1 MKNKQ
6 KESSCEYIDSLNKYT
21 ESRINEKRL
30 KPIVTGGL
38 ELLYSL
44 PSIDHAIYY
53 SFNESELDFE
63 LFYHFP
69 EEECCE
75 DLLDKLM
82 DAGIITKAL
91 QAKEIIFYKSE
102 EYDLHVSVLSLTTL
116 DGKVFGLIVNNLN
129 SEFEKDNE
137 DIKRKIKMICYN
149 MGNSIESLLLSEQ
162 NRKTNELLDQAVAS
176 KTMEIEKSMQSLG
189 NKLEL
194 LTSNLILSIPHE
206 VRTPINQILGFTKFL
221 RDYYISED
229 NENYDDIQEILGDIT
244 SSTERLKRLFEN
256 YIFYTNLV
264 VLSNDIKQ
272 LKKIREQITPS
283 ASSLV
288 FEKAMTKAYL
298 SGRKNDVEID
308 IPDAPVMIEESYFM
322 KVIDEIMDNSLKYSE
337 KGTAIKISGHV
348 ENELYHLIIRDHG
361 VGISDEDIKKIG
373 TYMQFERKSMEQQGI
388 GLGLAIVL
396 KILSLNKG
404 KLDIKSRKDEYTE
417 TIIILPIAKMSKY

>member
-129 SEFEKDNE
+129 SEF
-137 DIKRKIKMICYN
+137 
-149 MGNSIESLLLSEQ
+149 
-162 NRKTNELLDQAVAS
+162 
-176 KTMEIEKSMQSLG
+176 
-189 NKLEL
+189 
-194 LTSNLILSIPHE
+194 
-206 VRTPINQILGFTKFL
+206 
-221 RDYYISED
+221 
-229 NENYDDIQEILGDIT
+229 
-244 SSTERLKRLFEN
+244 
-256 YIFYTNLV
+256 
-264 VLSNDIKQ
+264 
-272 LKKIREQITPS
+272 
-283 ASSLV
+283 
-288 FEKAMTKAYL
+288 
-298 SGRKNDVEID
+298 
-308 IPDAPVMIEESYFM
+308 
-322 KVIDEIMDNSLKYSE
+322 
-337 KGTAIKISGHV
+337 
-348 ENELYHLIIRDHG
+348 
-361 VGISDEDIKKIG
+361 
-373 TYMQFERKSMEQQGI
+373 
-388 GLGLAIVL
+388 
-396 KILSLNKG
+396 
-404 KLDIKSRKDEYTE
+404 
-417 TIIILPIAKMSKY
+417 